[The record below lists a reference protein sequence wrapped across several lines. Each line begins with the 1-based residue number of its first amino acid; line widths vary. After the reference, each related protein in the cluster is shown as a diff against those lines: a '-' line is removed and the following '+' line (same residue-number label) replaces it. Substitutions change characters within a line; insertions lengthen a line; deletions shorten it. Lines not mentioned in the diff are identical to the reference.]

1 MVDGGCG
8 RGIQMT
14 GFDLKE
20 ARTKLGWTQEQA
32 AAALGLT
39 QAYLS
44 MVELERRRVS
54 PRVLQRARDVFD
66 LPL

>member
-1 MVDGGCG
+1 
-8 RGIQMT
+8 MT

-32 AAALGLT
+32 AGALGLT

-44 MVELERRRVS
+44 MVELGRRRVS
-54 PRVLQRARDVFD
+54 ARVLRRAREV
-66 LPL
+66 LISPCWAAP